1 VTGDGVAATA
11 LPAYLAM
18 PSGGGG
24 HPSSD
29 IHGRLTE
36 ASGGEREI
44 TAELARE
51 LAAWVVLDF
60 QESCLTLLTSG
71 AAARPGPTG
80 PGADP
85 TDSGTDWLEA
95 RRRLR
100 AGDDWSGARR
110 RLYAS
115 TDWSGAR
122 RRLHADA
129 GGRASRFALCRG
141 AALLMHAALVG
152 LARGASQDA
161 FAYAAVRKVNGR
173 PLIQCELI
181 AARLSSIATH
191 EVVGDLQFCR
201 LCDLS
206 AMPGGEEERD
216 VAQRELQRA
225 ALATV
230 VESAHV
236 RGGHGFV
243 QCEDPGRRVE
253 TAHAVLT
260 HLATPA
266 AR

>member
-1 VTGDGVAATA
+1 MTGAGVAATA

-29 IHGRLTE
+29 IRERLAE
-36 ASGGEREI
+36 ALGGEREI

-51 LAAWVVLDF
+51 LAEWVVLDF
-60 QESCLTLLTSG
+60 QQSCLTLLTSG
-71 AAARPGPTG
+71 AAARPVPTDS
-80 PGADP
+80 GADP
-85 TDSGTDWLEA
+85 TGSGTDWLEA

-100 AGDDWSGARR
+100 ASADWPGVRR
-110 RLYAS
+110 RL
-115 TDWSGAR
+115 R
-122 RRLHADA
+122 ADA
-129 GGRASRFALCRG
+129 GARASQFALCRG
-141 AALLMHAALVG
+141 AVLLMHAALAG

-191 EVVGDLQFCR
+191 EVIGDLQFCR

-206 AMPGGEEERD
+206 ATPGGEEERD

-236 RGGHGFV
+236 HGGHGFV

-253 TAHAVLT
+253 AAHAMLA